1 MTRYLPTKQ
10 YQYAGVGA
18 LVLALFCAGFAFQFP
33 LSWVPTG
40 LLLATGVVMLV
51 LGCLP
56 AIEIHKTHLAI
67 GDKIIAWEEI
77 KQVDRTGFVSPL
89 LLYLTLS
96 NGSRILLVYPGGMES
111 SNQLLRD
118 LRRMSKE
125 ASIDGIPYRQ
135 FWGETAPAGGDRR
148 SMASPKYQLLR
159 PEDEAEVERLFQKL
173 KTVGRLDRTEE

>member
-111 SNQLLRD
+111 SNQLLLELARD
-118 LRRMSKE
+118 SNCTGD
-125 ASIDGIPYRQ
+125 SGRQ
-135 FWGETAPAGGDRR
+135 RVD
-148 SMASPKYQLLR
+148 
-159 PEDEAEVERLFQKL
+159 
-173 KTVGRLDRTEE
+173 